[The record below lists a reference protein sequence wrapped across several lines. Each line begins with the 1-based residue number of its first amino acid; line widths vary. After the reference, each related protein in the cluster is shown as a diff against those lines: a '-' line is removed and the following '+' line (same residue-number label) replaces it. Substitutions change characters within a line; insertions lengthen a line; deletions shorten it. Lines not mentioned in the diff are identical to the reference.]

1 MKTIEEYIE
10 SLFLGVPIN
19 EKTIQLK
26 EDLLASSEDRY
37 DDLKAQGKSENE
49 AIGAVISEFG
59 NIDELLE
66 EMNLKQ
72 GYEEENGFELDEI
85 EVEEATTFL
94 TVQRRGAIL
103 IGLGVMIIIFGL
115 GLFFVMEALYGEN
128 FGTGLGLLALFL
140 GVAIGVPCFIIAGT
154 SMSSNSKSLDD
165 RLIPIQVKSEVRKFK
180 ENFQR
185 SFTLCIVL
193 GVSFCILALAI
204 FLFIAITFEQYGNS
218 DYYNLLG
225 LAAMMSLAGVGVFFF
240 IFGGVVMGSYTKLIE
255 QTYFISDE
263 DEIGPRAKAEL
274 NKNRPVFLQVIERV
288 YWPVVVCIYLLQSFI
303 LGNWGTSWLI
313 FPIAGILFGAI
324 ESIFNKK

>member
-1 MKTIEEYIE
+1 M
-10 SLFLGVPIN
+10 
-19 EKTIQLK
+19 
-26 EDLLASSEDRY
+26 
-37 DDLKAQGKSENE
+37 
-49 AIGAVISEFG
+49 
-59 NIDELLE
+59 
-66 EMNLKQ
+66 
-72 GYEEENGFELDEI
+72 
-85 EVEEATTFL
+85 
-94 TVQRRGAIL
+94 

-115 GLFFVMEALYGEN
+115 GLFFVMEAFYGEN

-185 SFTLCIVL
+185 SFILCMVL